1 MSQQNLGTLYLQC
14 LTVPLYT
21 VFSDCVLAIQND
33 KIAGNI
39 NDFTDDDDLD
49 PKLKFKLYNI
59 RDKLRQ
65 ILHTGMNIDN

>member
-1 MSQQNLGTLYLQC
+1 MPSNEYIEIRLICKADY
-14 LTVPLYT
+14 
-21 VFSDCVLAIQND
+21 
-33 KIAGNI
+33 
-39 NDFTDDDDLD
+39 LD